1 MSHRVL
7 EGRMKAR
14 KAKKEQHDTCSTVER
29 LLNALLFFIA
39 LYYGYYVLSF
49 SHHLI

>member
-7 EGRMKAR
+7 EGRLKAR
-14 KAKKEQHDTCSTVER
+14 KARKETHSSCSRIER

-39 LYYGYYVLSF
+39 LYYGYYVLSY
-49 SHHLI
+49 SPHLV

>member
-7 EGRMKAR
+7 AGRLKAR
-14 KAKKEQHDTCSTVER
+14 KTKKETHESCSRIER

-39 LYYGYYVLSF
+39 VCYGYYVLSF
-49 SHHLI
+49 SHHLV